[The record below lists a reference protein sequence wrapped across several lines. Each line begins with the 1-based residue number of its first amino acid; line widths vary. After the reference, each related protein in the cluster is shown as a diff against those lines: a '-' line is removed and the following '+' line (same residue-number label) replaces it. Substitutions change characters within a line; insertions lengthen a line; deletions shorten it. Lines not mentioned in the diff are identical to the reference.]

1 MEVEKNLGYG
11 HGIMAGLNK
20 SSGKYIGW
28 CHADLQ
34 NNIEDIYNIFKEKFS
49 ELEKEN
55 TVLKG
60 RRMNRGIID
69 IFFTNGMS
77 FFVNIL
83 FKSKFTDINAQPKI
97 FHRDFLKLLSDPPID
112 FSLDLYI
119 LLTAK
124 INNYK
129 IIEHPL
135 IVHKRIAGQAKGG
148 GTIFTKIKLT
158 SRTLSYIYKIKKSGK
173 F

>member
-1 MEVEKNLGYG
+1 MNIFSLVLPCFNEGENIDKLLDVVTKLKKTSDDLEVVIVENGSTDNSIIRIKNHQAYKKDYITLVEVEKNLGYG

-69 IFFTNGMS
+69 IFFTS
-77 FFVNIL
+77 VN
-83 FKSKFTDINAQPKI
+83 
-97 FHRDFLKLLSDPPID
+97 
-112 FSLDLYI
+112 
-119 LLTAK
+119 
-124 INNYK
+124 
-129 IIEHPL
+129 
-135 IVHKRIAGQAKGG
+135 
-148 GTIFTKIKLT
+148 
-158 SRTLSYIYKIKKSGK
+158 
-173 F
+173 